1 MFDLYD
7 VHSDNM
13 FYHINQSSYTVYILN
28 CYMNCCK
35 VQPRKVSE
43 ESPITSEYIIIVC
56 LVFQVL
62 WSYQTMLGTFT

>member
-13 FYHINQSSYTVYILN
+13 FYHINQSSYIVYILN

-35 VQPRKVSE
+35 VQARPSVGRK
-43 ESPITSEYIIIVC
+43 PDN
-56 LVFQVL
+56 
-62 WSYQTMLGTFT
+62 